1 MTPSAYECAVLL
13 LDAIPGLM
21 RAVDSALR
29 QRYGHDTATPSMG
42 QMRMLAK
49 LAERPWS
56 LSELAT
62 AHRVTPS
69 SMSRM
74 VDVLVQR
81 NWVERTTAP
90 DDRRKVVLRLTPAGY
105 AAHAAMR
112 DVAREAAARL
122 IEHLDERQRAH
133 LYEGL
138 SALYALI
145 HIPSDTGRETTTGE
159 AE

>member
-1 MTPSAYECAVLL
+1 MAPSAYECAILL
-13 LDAIPGLM
+13 LDTVPGLM
-21 RAVDSALR
+21 RAIASAMR
-29 QRYGHDTATPSMG
+29 QRQDGDDDAPTMG

-56 LSELAT
+56 LSELAA
-62 AHRVTPS
+62 AHQVTPS
-69 SMSRM
+69 SMSRT

-81 NWVERTTAP
+81 KWVERTTAP
-90 DDRRKVVLRLTPAGY
+90 DDRRKVVLRLTPVGHAV
-105 AAHAAMR
+105 HAAIR

-122 IEHLDERQRAH
+122 IEQLDERQRAH

-145 HIPSDTGRETTTGE
+145 DHSCQTPDETVSGE
-159 AE
+159 TR

>member
-13 LDAIPGLM
+13 LDTVPGLM
-21 RAVDSALR
+21 RAVASAMR
-29 QRYGHDTATPSMG
+29 QRYGYDADTPTMG

-56 LSELAT
+56 LSELAA
-62 AHRVTPS
+62 AHQVTPS
-69 SMSRM
+69 SMSRT

-81 NWVERTTAP
+81 NWVERATAP

-105 AAHAAMR
+105 AAHAAIR
-112 DVAREAAARL
+112 DAAREAAARL
-122 IEHLDERQRAH
+122 IAQLDERQRAH

-138 SALYALI
+138 NALYALI
-145 HIPSDTGRETTTGE
+145 DHSCPTPDETVSGE
-159 AE
+159 TR